1 MAPEMRGYAELK
13 PAAASAL
20 RAIVKRRT
28 PSILSNWGCA
38 MSSASTK
45 STPRD
50 PSWIARLGTAI
61 PGLVPTV
68 VLAFLGAAA
77 STWFSDRSSTW
88 TAFVTKIDKD
98 ADSARSAYGDAAD
111 LINARWYA
119 LYKMAAALQ
128 TPPDSTEFG
137 EVRKA
142 FAVVDQDW
150 ALKFTKIESDI
161 QFYVDETFPI
171 GVNAEAAQRDI
182 DLIPSMSC
190 TKMDADEKARALL
203 VTSSARVVMEIVNH
217 CLGDAKNDLDGAMA
231 LKANVADDSP
241 RPTPRS
247 GARFKRWKWSIGPTP
262 PCAASFWSENRRCA
276 RSRCRSPIGTNSSA
290 RCRPRSPC
298 LPTPKIATRPGLRM
312 SIGRCNCRGCEG
324 AAQSM
329 AAPVR
334 RSDRATTARKGGDP
348 EDWPAIYSCA

>member
-1 MAPEMRGYAELK
+1 
-13 PAAASAL
+13 
-20 RAIVKRRT
+20 
-28 PSILSNWGCA
+28 

-142 FAVVDQDW
+142 YAVVDQDW

-241 RPTPRS
+241 RAAPDPKIRS
-247 GARFKRWKWSIGPTP
+247 AFQALEMVYWTH
-262 PCAASFWSENRRCA
+262 AALRCIVLEREQA
-276 RSRCRSPIGTNSSA
+276 LRPIAVQEPYWNKFFGS
-290 RCRPRSPC
+290 
-298 LPTPKIATRPGLRM
+298 LPTKIALPPDTENCHKTWAAHVDRQVQLSGL
-312 SIGRCNCRGCEG
+312 
-324 AAQSM
+324 
-329 AAPVR
+329 
-334 RSDRATTARKGGDP
+334 
-348 EDWPAIYSCA
+348 